1 MQDLSESDGCVAAV
15 DETVDKF
22 GGLDVL
28 VNNAGVLL
36 NGNDIAKL
44 RMDDFD
50 KTMEINVKAALR
62 LTQLAV
68 RHLEKSG
75 DSKDFLISSSFSL
88 ERVSFPDAKAI
99 VNVSSIAGLRAY
111 PGALA
116 YKMSKAAMDQAR
128 NLNLLYHFELR
139 VGKTLQNKNNN

>member
-1 MQDLSESDGCVAAV
+1 MAAV
-15 DETVDKF
+15 DETVAKF

-68 RHLEKSG
+68 PHLEKSG
-75 DSKDFLISSSFSL
+75 NSKDFLISSSFSL
-88 ERVSFPDAKAI
+88 ERIF
-99 VNVSSIAGLRAY
+99 
-111 PGALA
+111 
-116 YKMSKAAMDQAR
+116 
-128 NLNLLYHFELR
+128 HFQMPRPL
-139 VGKTLQNKNNN
+139 